1 MNKRQAW
8 GIINLVFALFL
19 LIDIEFTLLIEGP
32 EADVQT
38 YTIAFALIFL
48 GGVWHLV
55 KNSKGDLF

>member
-1 MNKRQAW
+1 MNRRQAW

-32 EADVQT
+32 EADIRA
-38 YTIAFALIFL
+38 YTIGFGLLFI
-48 GGVWHLV
+48 GGTWHLV

>member
-19 LIDIEFTLLIEGP
+19 LIDIEFTLLMEGP
-32 EADVQT
+32 EADVRI
-38 YTIAFALIFL
+38 YTIGFALLFI
-48 GGVWHLV
+48 GGTWILV